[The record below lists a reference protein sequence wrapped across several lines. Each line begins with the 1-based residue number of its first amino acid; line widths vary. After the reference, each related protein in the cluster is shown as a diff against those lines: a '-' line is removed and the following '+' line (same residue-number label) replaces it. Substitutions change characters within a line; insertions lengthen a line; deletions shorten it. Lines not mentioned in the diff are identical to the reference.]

1 MYQFIVNKTTIET
14 TKGGII
20 SLSFSSTDFM
30 LQSQSLF
37 LKKRKKVGF
46 LSDLFIFFA
55 VEEDLGAR
63 KILQFS

>member
-20 SLSFSSTDFM
+20 SLLFSSTDFM

-37 LKKRKKVGF
+37 KKKSRIF
-46 LSDLFIFFA
+46 LDLFIFFA
-55 VEEDLGAR
+55 VEEDLGAI